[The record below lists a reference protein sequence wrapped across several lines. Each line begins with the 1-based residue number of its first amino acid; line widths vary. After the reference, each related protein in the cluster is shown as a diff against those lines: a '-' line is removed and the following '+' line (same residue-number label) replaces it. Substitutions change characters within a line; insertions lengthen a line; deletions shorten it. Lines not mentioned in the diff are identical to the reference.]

1 MTTFEDYVKK
11 AKLIHGDKYEYT
23 ELIKINKYSHL
34 KIICKIHGEFI
45 KRTGNHIVKKQGCS
59 LCTKPAKLTTEMFI
73 EKANNIHNNKY
84 DYSESIYINGKNKI
98 KIKCIQHGIFEQLP
112 TNHLNGQNCPE
123 CQTNKKVTKEDF
135 IKRSIKIHGNKY
147 DYTNINFTIMTN
159 PIEIICKNHGVFTQL
174 PVYHVNGN
182 GCYKCHGL
190 TKTTEDFI
198 NKANKIHKNLYNYS
212 KVKYENARKK
222 ILIICKQHG
231 DFKQSPNDHLSGNG
245 CTKCNKGNYSKVCIK
260 WLDEISKK
268 ENIFIQHIGNT
279 GEKILKINNKI
290 FKLDGYCE
298 KTNTIYEFLG
308 DFWHGNPKIFNSN
321 DINPVIKKSFGEL
334 YTNTM
339 NREKILRE
347 NGYNLISIWEND
359 YKK

>member
-159 PIEIICKNHGVFTQL
+159 PIEIICKNHGA
-174 PVYHVNGN
+174 
-182 GCYKCHGL
+182 
-190 TKTTEDFI
+190 FI
-198 NKANKIHKNLYNYS
+198 H
-212 KVKYENARKK
+212 
-222 ILIICKQHG
+222 
-231 DFKQSPNDHLSGNG
+231 F
-245 CTKCNKGNYSKVCIK
+245 
-260 WLDEISKK
+260 
-268 ENIFIQHIGNT
+268 
-279 GEKILKINNKI
+279 
-290 FKLDGYCE
+290 
-298 KTNTIYEFLG
+298 
-308 DFWHGNPKIFNSN
+308 
-321 DINPVIKKSFGEL
+321 
-334 YTNTM
+334 
-339 NREKILRE
+339 
-347 NGYNLISIWEND
+347 
-359 YKK
+359 